1 MLLMWQAPQQVVLTQ
16 QLLILWLRLVMCLL
30 AWLNPLTSTALV
42 TVMDL
47 LPGAL
52 PPALELRWKLGRG
65 LLALVTILGLA
76 ALGMVMDLM
85 ALQPALAL
93 CLQLVTGLL
102 ALVALLVLA
111 ALAMMDL
118 LALQPALNLR
128 VQLPVVMDL
137 LALVTLLELTALVT
151 VMGLLALQ
159 SALDL
164 MMVMGLLALVTLRET
179 AAAAV
184 MAPGLLALQPLLHG
198 PAQVMGAMT
207 PHRLVA
213 LAMAMG
219 LLKPDCLLALVPL
232 LMQ

>member
-1 MLLMWQAPQQVVLTQ
+1 MLLIWQAPQQVVLTQ

-85 ALQPALAL
+85 TLQPALAL

-137 LALVTLLELTALVT
+137 LALVTLL
-151 VMGLLALQ
+151 ALQ

-184 MAPGLLALQPLLHG
+184 MAPGLLTLQPLLHG